1 MPIRGQAVNIHSDD
15 GAEQVYV
22 SVFDKT
28 DGHRLTSY
36 TILGYVHGQTLEE
49 CEAKAEENFP
59 DAYHVRQT
67 ESEWA
72 AVLGGDLR
80 YNGTGYEEPPTPT
93 PEEQADADAQNEAYE
108 AQSALA
114 EIQTKATRAMLAGG
128 PIATLQTA
136 YQTTLASVSDAAALK
151 MPEFYPEWDGDS
163 HEYKVGDRVNYGGTL
178 YKVLQA
184 HTSQSTWTPTDAP
197 SLFAKVLVT
206 GDEDTPPEWE
216 QPDSTNPYMKGDR
229 VTYNGKVYE
238 SLVDNNVWSPENYPQ
253 GWQEVTDTNTDT
265 DTKDKEEQDTT
276 EA

>member
-1 MPIRGQAVNIHSDD
+1 MPIRGQAVNIQSDD

-49 CEAKAEENFP
+49 CEEKAEENFP

-67 ESEWA
+67 EAEWA
-72 AVLGGDLR
+72 AVIGGDLR
-80 YNGTGYEEPPTPT
+80 WNGSEYTDPPEPTEE
-93 PEEQADADAQNEAYE
+93 ELAEQAAQEEAYKAE
-108 AQSALA
+108 AELN
-114 EIQTKATRAMLAGG
+114 EIQTKATRAMLSGG
-128 PIATLQTA
+128 PITTYATA
-136 YQTTLASVSDAAALK
+136 YQAKLAAVPDAVALK
-151 MPEFYPEWDGDS
+151 MTDYFPEWDGAGHAYS
-163 HEYKVGDRVNYGGTL
+163 VGDRVTYEGTL

-184 HTSQSTWTPTDAP
+184 HTSQSTWTATDAP

-238 SLVDNNVWSPENYPQ
+238 SLIDNNVWSPENYPQ